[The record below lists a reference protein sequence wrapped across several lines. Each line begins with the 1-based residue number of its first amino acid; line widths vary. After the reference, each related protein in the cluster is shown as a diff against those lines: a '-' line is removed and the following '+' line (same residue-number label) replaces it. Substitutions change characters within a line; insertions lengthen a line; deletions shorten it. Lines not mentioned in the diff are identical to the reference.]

1 MPMVFPISP
10 TVGQV
15 FTSGGRSWVWNGS
28 TWDSPARDN
37 PTIQGIIRTFANTA
51 ERTAAIPS
59 PTEGMTTY
67 QLDTNFIDTYSGTA
81 WVPTVSNNAWT
92 SYTPTLSA
100 VAGTLTSASASGRF
114 KLVGKVC
121 HVTIRVQITNNGTA
135 AGALRATLPFQM
147 TGNSPVSSFR
157 ENAVTGNFGQV
168 FVSGDFAIF
177 FSSGNSYP
185 GGNGYDMHTGF
196 TYEVA

>member
-1 MPMVFPISP
+1 MVFPTSP
-10 TVGQV
+10 IVGQV

-37 PTIQGIIRTFANTA
+37 PTIQGLVQVFANSA
-51 ERTAAIPS
+51 ARTTAIPS

-92 SYTPTLSA
+92 SYTPTIT
-100 VAGTLTSASASGRF
+100 VASGAITSATTVGSF

-121 HVTIRVQITNNGTA
+121 HVKQSISIVNNGN
-135 AGALRATLPFQM
+135 AGGWIGLSLPFPAGGVGSS
-147 TGNSPVSSFR
+147 TGLYR
-157 ENAVTGNFGQV
+157 ENAATGAMGQILV
-168 FVSGDFAIF
+168 GGTAIYF
-177 FSSGNSYP
+177 NSGNGYP
-185 GGNGYDMHTGF
+185 GGNGFNLIGSF
-196 TYEVA
+196 FYEVA